1 MPYNWKGKVD
11 MTIDNHA
18 QLDDIGWLILRELQL
33 DARLSFHELGR
44 RVGLSA
50 PATAERVHKLEDSGI
65 ITGYGARVNAQQV
78 GLPITAIIRMTTLKI
93 ALPQQPDDL
102 IAIFPEMLECHR
114 VTGTDSYIL
123 KIVVSSIA
131 HLEQVINRLVPYGE
145 PATSIVLSSL
155 VSDEIIKQ
163 EAINDASSR

>member
-1 MPYNWKGKVD
+1 MN
-11 MTIDNHA
+11 MTIDSHA
-18 QLDDIGWLILRELQL
+18 LLDDIGWSILRELQL

-50 PATAERVHKLEDSGI
+50 PATAERVRKLEDSGI
-65 ITGYGARVNAQQV
+65 ITGYGARVNAQRV
-78 GLPITAIIRMTTLKI
+78 GLPITAIIRITTLKV
-93 ALPQQPDDL
+93 ALPQQPGDL
-102 IAIFPEMLECHR
+102 ITIFPEMLECHR

-163 EAINDASSR
+163 EAVNNALL

>member
-1 MPYNWKGKVD
+1 
-11 MTIDNHA
+11 MTIDSHA
-18 QLDDIGWLILRELQL
+18 LLDDIGWSILRELQL

-50 PATAERVHKLEDSGI
+50 PATAERVRKLEDSGI
-65 ITGYGARVNAQQV
+65 ITGYGARVNAQRV
-78 GLPITAIIRMTTLKI
+78 GLPITAIIRITTLKV
-93 ALPQQPDDL
+93 ALPQQPGDL
-102 IAIFPEMLECHR
+102 ITIFPEMLECHR

-163 EAINDASSR
+163 EAVNNALL

>member
-1 MPYNWKGKVD
+1 

-18 QLDDIGWLILRELQL
+18 LLDDIGWRILRELQL

-50 PATAERVHKLEDSGI
+50 PATAERIRKLEDSGI
-65 ITGYGARVNAQQV
+65 ITSYGARVDAQRV
-78 GLPITAIIRMTTLKI
+78 GLPITAIIRMTTLKV
-93 ALPQQPDDL
+93 ALPQQPGNL
-102 IAIFPEMLECHR
+102 ITIFPEMLECHR

>member
-1 MPYNWKGKVD
+1 

-18 QLDDIGWLILRELQL
+18 LLDDIGWQILRELQL

-50 PATAERVHKLEDSGI
+50 PATAERVRKLEDSGI
-65 ITGYGARVNAQQV
+65 ITGYGARIDAQRV
-78 GLPITAIIRMTTLKI
+78 GLPITAIIRMTTLKVTF
-93 ALPQQPDDL
+93 PQQPDEMSY
-102 IAIFPEMLECHR
+102 IFPEMLECHR

-123 KIVVSSIA
+123 KIVVSSIT

-145 PATSIVLSSL
+145 PATSIVLSSII
-155 VSDEIIKQ
+155 SNEIIKQ
-163 EAINDASSR
+163 EAQEMKRETSG

>member
-1 MPYNWKGKVD
+1 

-18 QLDDIGWLILRELQL
+18 LLDDIGWQILRELQL

-50 PATAERVHKLEDSGI
+50 PATAERVRKLEDSGI
-65 ITGYGARVNAQQV
+65 ITSYGARVDAQRV
-78 GLPITAIIRMTTLKI
+78 GLPITAIIRMTTLKVTF
-93 ALPQQPDDL
+93 PRQPGEMS
-102 IAIFPEMLECHR
+102 AIFPEMLECHR

-123 KIVVSSIA
+123 KIVVSSIT

-145 PATSIVLSSL
+145 PATSIVLSSII
-155 VSDEIIKQ
+155 SNEIIKQ
-163 EAINDASSR
+163 EAQEIKREASG

>member
-1 MPYNWKGKVD
+1 

-18 QLDDIGWLILRELQL
+18 LLDDIGWSILRELQL

-50 PATAERVHKLEDSGI
+50 PATAERVRKLEDSGI
-65 ITGYGARVNAQQV
+65 ITGYGARVDAQRV
-78 GLPITAIIRMTTLKI
+78 GLPITAIIRMTTLKV
-93 ALPQQPDDL
+93 ALPQQPGDL

-131 HLEQVINRLVPYGE
+131 HLEQIINRLVPYGE

-163 EAINDASSR
+163 EATNDALSR

>member
-1 MPYNWKGKVD
+1 

-18 QLDDIGWLILRELQL
+18 LLDDIGWRILRELQL

-50 PATAERVHKLEDSGI
+50 PATAERVRKLEDSGI
-65 ITGYGARVNAQQV
+65 ITGYGARVDAQQV

-93 ALPQQPDDL
+93 ALPQQPSDL